1 MESHFLTDSNQEPMT
16 QAPKFRLTP
25 DARTDLIEIRRF
37 TVLRWGTLQS
47 GDYLSKLRQAMVLLA
62 SSPQIGTQRPE
73 LGPGV
78 SSFPLASHVVYYLMD
93 KKDAVIFAVL
103 HKAMVPSRHLE
114 GRKPL

>member
-1 MESHFLTDSNQEPMT
+1 MT
-16 QAPKFRLTP
+16 QAAKFRLTS

-37 TVLRWGTLQS
+37 TVLRWGGVQS
-47 GDYLSKLRQAMVLLA
+47 GEYLSKLRQAMVLLA
-62 SSPQIGTQRPE
+62 SSPQIGTQSPE

-78 SSFPLASHVVYYLMD
+78 SSFPLAGHVIYYLVD
-93 KKDAVIFAVL
+93 EKDVVVFAVL